1 MSLEDKPR
9 TGKLLR
15 SFSNSF
21 KKGTASLKRGLTPR
35 SRTSS
40 QTQELEAA
48 LPPPAPEVPREA
60 QEAPAPAPAPS
71 KQQPGVLEKP
81 RARQDSGGELAAQC
95 FTQPLACS
103 RTSTKTCCLEVA
115 SQSPAARASGN
126 QLQAENGEVSC
137 CLRAAAVPVSYTV
150 KAYF

>member
-48 LPPPAPEVPREA
+48 LPPPALEAPKEA
-60 QEAPAPAPAPS
+60 QEPPAPAPAPS
-71 KQQPGVLEKP
+71 TQQPAVLENHVHVKI
-81 RARQDSGGELAAQC
+81 A
-95 FTQPLACS
+95 
-103 RTSTKTCCLEVA
+103 
-115 SQSPAARASGN
+115 
-126 QLQAENGEVSC
+126 EVSWR
-137 CLRAAAVPVSYTV
+137 LSALPSLLLGLA
-150 KAYF
+150 

>member
-1 MSLEDKPR
+1 MLTHCRYDGNCRPEACPNAVLPQMSLEDKPR

-48 LPPPAPEVPREA
+48 LPPPALEAPREAREAREA
-60 QEAPAPAPAPS
+60 QEPPAPAPAPS
-71 KQQPGVLEKP
+71 TQQPAVLENHVHVKI
-81 RARQDSGGELAAQC
+81 A
-95 FTQPLACS
+95 
-103 RTSTKTCCLEVA
+103 
-115 SQSPAARASGN
+115 
-126 QLQAENGEVSC
+126 EVSWR
-137 CLRAAAVPVSYTV
+137 LSALPSLLLVFALSSNRAV
-150 KAYF
+150 